1 MGNENIFFSKM
12 KFSLALL
19 AAVSAESSAV
29 KRLAKIEEAAADF
42 KNLADNHQPLT
53 ESRRA
58 RINKQAARLMDDVRA
73 IDTSA
78 CPDEAADEA
87 ADLEVN
93 MNFVELCEDS
103 GSFPSMVRSYARKF
117 GCVEGFPK
125 RNFLKRLTN
134 RSHKLKRVTQKYA
147 KCDKLETTETAQYR
161 CDFVPGAIPVEGS
174 IYMEERKN
182 GRRSSWSSFL
192 RNNSIRRRRIYGWKT
207 RISCSFFWRSF
218 KQMRWTWWTL
228 RVRF

>member
-1 MGNENIFFSKM
+1 M
-12 KFSLALL
+12 
-19 AAVSAESSAV
+19 

-125 RNFLKRLTN
+125 RNFLKRLTD

-161 CDFVPGAIPVEGS
+161 CDFVPGAIPVEGT
-174 IYMEERKN
+174 IYMEERMVDGVLGVHFYGTIQSGDGGFTDGKH
-182 GRRSSWSSFL
+182 GFHVHSSGDPSSKLFV
-192 RNNSIRRRRIYGWKT
+192 
-207 RISCSFFWRSF
+207 F
-218 KQMRWTWWTL
+218 K
-228 RVRF
+228 F